1 VKAVLVK
8 AVLVKAVLVETMPVE
23 TLRKTFR
30 SLCQVASF
38 R

>member
-1 VKAVLVK
+1 VLVE
-8 AVLVKAVLVETMPVE
+8 AVPVKAVLVETMPVE